1 MSDDESEDGSLPIL
15 IESYHNDGELAYQ
28 MYLVDGGQTV
38 KVMARENPSTGYH
51 WIANFEDDEM
61 EAASLVSSEF
71 EQDDAPEGF
80 VGVPGLR
87 TFTFKVAEEAEKNA
101 QFTLLFYILMP
112 G

>member
-1 MSDDESEDGSLPIL
+1 
-15 IESYHNDGELAYQ
+15 
-28 MYLVDGGQTV
+28 
-38 KVMARENPSTGYH
+38 
-51 WIANFEDDEM
+51 M

-71 EQDDAPEGF
+71 EQDEAPEGF
-80 VGVPGLR
+80 VVVPGLR